1 MAVQHIK
8 IAKESGHGV
17 TGAVV
22 SGTFNMII
30 NSPAFNN
37 VMPSYL
43 SYTKLGLVVKYTV
56 FCTGYSTPAGGGSV
70 EFHYEWGGSAWKVVT
85 YSTAFV
91 TGMIT
96 GISHNGY
103 SNSASV
109 ATQIITDV
117 DFSQSTTGV
126 LNYAW
131 IADICAVY
139 TT

>member
-85 YSTAFV
+85 YSASYKYQDNIIDQPFDLTFEFV
-91 TGMIT
+91 
-96 GISHNGY
+96 
-103 SNSASV
+103 
-109 ATQIITDV
+109 QIGEV
-117 DFSQSTTGV
+117 
-126 LNYAW
+126 
-131 IADICAVY
+131 
-139 TT
+139 